1 MDRAWIERR
10 IPHQG
15 RMCLIDEVVDW
26 SAERILCSSGGHRA
40 ADHPLRSHGRLGVAC
55 GIELA
60 AQTMAVHGA
69 ILAEAGGR
77 REDGSANRPRA
88 GLLASVRGVRMWAL
102 RLDDVESNLLCEAVR
117 IMGDQGTALYEFE
130 LRSAASRLISGRA
143 AVVLDVAVSLPPAQH
158 HER

>member
-1 MDRAWIERR
+1 MPLVIDRAWIERR

-26 SAERILCSSGGHRA
+26 SPERIVCVSGGHRA
-40 ADHPLRSHGRLGVAC
+40 PDHPLRAHGRLGIAC

-69 ILAEAGGR
+69 ILA
-77 REDGSANRPRA
+77 DGSGDRPRG
-88 GLLASVRGVRMWAL
+88 GLLASVRGVRLWAL
-102 RLDDVESNLLCEAVR
+102 RLDDLESNLLCEAVR

-130 LRSAASRLISGRA
+130 LRSSASRLISGRA
-143 AVVLDVAVSLPPAQH
+143 AVVLDVGRVGPSASVA
-158 HER
+158 

>member
-15 RMCLIDEVVDW
+15 RMCLIDAVIEC
-26 SAERILCSSGGHRA
+26 SADRIVCSSGGHRA
-40 ADHPLRSHGRLGVAC
+40 ADHPLRAHGRLGIAC

-69 ILAEAGGR
+69 ILAEA
-77 REDGSANRPRA
+77 SAGRPRA
-88 GLLASVRGVRMWAL
+88 GLLASVRGVRLWVT
-102 RLDDVESNLLCEAVR
+102 RLDDVESDLLCEVLR
-117 IMGDQGTALYEFE
+117 IMGDEGTALYEFE

-143 AVVLDVAVSLPPAQH
+143 TVVLDAGRIAKGGSPP
-158 HER
+158 

>member
-1 MDRAWIERR
+1 MHLAIDRAWIERR

-15 RMCLIDEVVDW
+15 RMCLIDEVVEW
-26 SAERILCSSGGHRA
+26 STERIVCSSGSHRA
-40 ADHPLRSHGRLGVAC
+40 ADHPLRSHGRLGIAC

-69 ILAEAGGR
+69 ILAE
-77 REDGSANRPRA
+77 GSADRPRA
-88 GLLASVRGVRMWAL
+88 GLLASVRGVHMWAR

-130 LRSAASRLISGRA
+130 LRSSVSRLIGGRA
-143 AVVLDVAVSLPPAQH
+143 AVVLDVGRVAPAGST
-158 HER
+158 R